1 METSPAG
8 VMAGL
13 SAVMPQISG
22 TCGIPLHWEAAVS
35 FRGGFSSGGVS
46 LLISWHPPKAPQ
58 KPREKKRKKRS
69 PASAAASLARAEAH
83 RRRREEQRTQRE
95 EQPAAEAPHARA
107 PPTSSSAAITSTSPD
122 SAPMEVLQPP
132 PQEIARG
139 EIGEQQLMVAAAQSM
154 GLSTSQFQSMFFG
167 ALAEAERYY
176 IRAGRSTDGALQ
188 LVSAEEHVTPQTAP
202 FWRELFEISHKKLNK
217 KHELNRGDQG

>member
-8 VMAGL
+8 MMAGL
-13 SAVMPQISG
+13 SAVMPQIAG
-22 TCGIPLHWEAAVS
+22 TCGIPFHWEAAVS

-46 LLISWHPPKAPQ
+46 LLISWHPPKKAPQ

-83 RRRREEQRTQRE
+83 RRRREEQRPQRE

-132 PQEIARG
+132 PRDRLRPARA
-139 EIGEQQLMVAAAQSM
+139 VP
-154 GLSTSQFQSMFFG
+154 
-167 ALAEAERYY
+167 
-176 IRAGRSTDGALQ
+176 GRSMLRVGRAASAPISAPPPPPPPPPPPWAL
-188 LVSAEEHVTPQTAP
+188 
-202 FWRELFEISHKKLNK
+202 R
-217 KHELNRGDQG
+217 